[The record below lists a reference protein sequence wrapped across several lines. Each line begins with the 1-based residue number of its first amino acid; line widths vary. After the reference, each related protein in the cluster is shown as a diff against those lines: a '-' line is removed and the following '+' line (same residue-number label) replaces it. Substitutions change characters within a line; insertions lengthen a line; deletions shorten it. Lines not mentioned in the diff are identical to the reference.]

1 MSGRKIDEKTISIP
15 EVKEIMENL
24 KDQLEE
30 IDSDEGMSHFQEIT
44 FSYVN
49 KFAKYDAKT
58 AKKIQKLLMEKYE
71 IEEIY
76 AINVVNVDP
85 QTIYDLRTILEKS
98 FTGKTLTDEQLE
110 VIIEE
115 IEELKSS

>member
-1 MSGRKIDEKTISIP
+1 MSGRKIEEKTISIP

-24 KDQLEE
+24 KDKLEE
-30 IDSDEGMSHFQEIT
+30 IDVDEGMSHFQEIT
-44 FSYVN
+44 YSYVN

-58 AKKIQKLLMEKYE
+58 AKKVQKLLMDKYE

-76 AINVVNVDP
+76 AINIVNIDP
-85 QTIYDLRTILEKS
+85 KTVYELRTILEKS
-98 FTGKTLTDEQLE
+98 FTGKNFTNKQLE

-115 IEELKSS
+115 IEELKTA